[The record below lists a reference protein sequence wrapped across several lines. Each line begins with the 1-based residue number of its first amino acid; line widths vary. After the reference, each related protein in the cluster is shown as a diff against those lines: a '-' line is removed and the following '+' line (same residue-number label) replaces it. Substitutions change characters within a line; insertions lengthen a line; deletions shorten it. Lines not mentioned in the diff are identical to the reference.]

1 MSQQVG
7 MFGQK
12 VGGFLGWV
20 ALTFVALASLQ
31 AGPELR
37 SREWAIGEFKPP
49 PRWEVTP
56 RERPS
61 YPQLIAWA
69 SRGDG
74 SERAVISL
82 VGKRVAPGTTV
93 RELLPDASAIKGWP
107 RVDNVRVQ
115 ILSTLGWTTGWTGNL
130 RLQVDA
136 VLTATER
143 ERAQVVRQYLFLNGP
158 IAYTMTLVA
167 PDRSDLWWEL
177 AILDSRS
184 GNLKRAIATLER
196 FLDERPAA
204 SGRSELED
212 LLQRLRGRVH

>member
-12 VGGFLGWV
+12 VGRFLGWV

-93 RELLPDASAIKGWP
+93 RELLPEASAIKGWP

-167 PDRSDLWWEL
+167 PLEQ
-177 AILDSRS
+177 
-184 GNLKRAIATLER
+184 AT
-196 FLDERPAA
+196 A
-204 SGRSELED
+204 
-212 LLQRLRGRVH
+212 RLRDLDDTASNLVPLDHLAQAATQATPPAPARTVPDAGTAPDLR